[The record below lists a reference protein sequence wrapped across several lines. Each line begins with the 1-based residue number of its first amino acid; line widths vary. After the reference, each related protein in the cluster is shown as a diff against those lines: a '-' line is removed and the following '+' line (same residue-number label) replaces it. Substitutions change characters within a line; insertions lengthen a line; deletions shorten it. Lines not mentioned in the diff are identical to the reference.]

1 VPVLDSG
8 SGPMA
13 PILVVCTGNVCRSP
27 LAQGFLDAAL
37 RTRLGEAAPSV
48 ASAGTAGWDGSGAMP
63 EAVAAAAERGVDIA
77 GHRARRLLT
86 SHVEEVDLVIGMA
99 TEHREAVAD
108 AMPQIA
114 GKAFTLKELVRL
126 VEALPPATVA
136 GDPEARLVARVGEAD
151 ELRRNGFEGN
161 PNDEDVVDPL
171 GQPVESFRAIAWEL
185 QEWCERL
192 AEGLFGRTPARVAG
206 KTEGSDRANR
216 DGM

>member
-1 VPVLDSG
+1 MLDSG
-8 SGPMA
+8 SDPMA

-37 RTRLGEAAPSV
+37 RARLGEAAPSV
-48 ASAGTAGWDGSGAMP
+48 GSAGTAGWEGSGAMP
-63 EAVAAAAERGVDIA
+63 EAVAAAAERGVDIG

-86 SHVEEVDLVIGMA
+86 SHVEEADLVIGMA
-99 TEHREAVAD
+99 IEHREAVAG

-126 VEALPPATVA
+126 VEALRPAPVS

-151 ELRRNGFEGN
+151 GLRRNGFEGN

-171 GQPVESFRAIAWEL
+171 GRPVESFRATAWEL

-192 AEGLFGRTPARVAG
+192 AEGLFGRTLARVAG
-206 KTEGSDRANR
+206 KTEGSDRAHR